1 MNPDSRPVAPLQ
13 MGEYTT
19 LKATILDGNVGQ
31 LTLSRPE
38 RGNAQTVSPP
48 QPAPRSLQLTL
59 CPPTPSFSQMTM
71 WEELPAALAALQAA
85 GARAIVLSGAGRH
98 FCTGID
104 LSVLGG
110 EALQAEDAACA
121 GRSRLRFIS
130 YVKILQAA
138 MTACEAAPVPVLA
151 AVHGACFGAGV
162 DLVTACDMRYAT
174 ADARFCVKEADL
186 GLAADMGTLARLPG
200 IVGDGV
206 ARDLAL
212 TAREMDGEEAL
223 RVGLVTRMFGSN
235 EELEAGAVAA
245 ARALAAKSPLALA
258 GTKHMMLKQRGRTV
272 EEGLDAVAVWNAALL
287 PGSADIREAFAAR
300 AEGRAPRFSK
310 L

>member
-1 MNPDSRPVAPLQ
+1 

-19 LKATILDGNVGQ
+19 LKTSILDGEVGL

-38 RGNAQTVSPP
+38 RGNAQTVSTWLTAHPHHPRHRPP
-48 QPAPRSLQLTL
+48 PSLSPLPL
-59 CPPTPSFSQMTM
+59 PPPSPSQMTM
-71 WEELPAALAALQAA
+71 WQELPAALNALQAA

-110 EALQAEDAACA
+110 EALQAEDAACQ

-130 YVKILQAA
+130 YVKILQQA
-138 MTACEAAPVPVLA
+138 MTACETAAVPVLA

-162 DLVTACDMRYAT
+162 DLVTACDIRYT
-174 ADARFCVKEADL
+174 TSDARFCVKEADL

-212 TAREMDGEEAL
+212 TAREMSGEEAL
-223 RVGLVTRMFGSN
+223 RVGLATRVFKSR
-235 EELEAGAVAA
+235 EELLEAAVAV
-245 ARALAAKSPLALA
+245 ARSLAAKSPLALA
-258 GTKHMMLKQRGRTV
+258 GTKRMLMYQRGRTV
-272 EEGLDAVAVWNAALL
+272 EEGLDAVAVWNAAVL
-287 PGSADIREAFAAR
+287 PGSADISEVFAAKV
-300 AEGRAPRFSK
+300 EGRAPRFSK